1 MVVMSMDCQTL
12 RSQVRLIHSGDQSG
26 RFPRH
31 HSLPPGAVQLLSW
44 QKGRS
49 DWAVPVCLV
58 NRPTSSVVVL
68 CGHGCL
74 RAWLHVVV
82 SWAVL
87 AEALKW
93 LLQLLLCVCRQVVL
107 MPNCRHRWMSVL
119 SCQVAL
125 VFLQAVLLVLLL
137 LPVGPMLELEAPSTR
152 EFVVPVCD
160 CCCLTSVH
168 CCL

>member
-1 MVVMSMDCQTL
+1 MDCQTL

-31 HSLPPGAVQLLSW
+31 HSLPPGAVQLLSG
-44 QKGRS
+44 KKDGVIGCS
-49 DWAVPVCLV
+49 GVSGEPS
-58 NRPTSSVVVL
+58 TSSVVVL

-137 LPVGPMLELEAPSTR
+137 LPVGPMLELEAPATR